1 MTIHLWEI
9 WSHYKYDFKRLS
21 YWPSEVSVCFNLDP
35 KTLCFWQITNLS
47 NFPDVRTSN
56 RVFSNHNVFIYTG
69 RWLPS
74 GCGVKIL
81 LLDRWVFD
89 SCHRQKSWLSFFRN
103 SFRIPQ
109 IFLSFLGPTRR
120 RCDSIVRSLRS
131 LNYSIFQKR
140 NIRLNAIIHK
150 LETAAYLIICLRFV
164 PDFLWLFC
172 NKDLRYENS
181 FVYT

>member
-9 WSHYKYDFKRLS
+9 WSNYKYDFKRLS

-56 RVFSNHNVFIYTG
+56 RVFSNHNVFVYTG

-81 LLDRWVFD
+81 QLDRWVFD
-89 SCHRQKSWLSFFRN
+89 SYHRQKSWLSFFRN
-103 SFRIPQ
+103 SFSNTAN
-109 IFLSFLGPTRR
+109 FSELFGPDKT
-120 RCDSIVRSLRS
+120 SM
-131 LNYSIFQKR
+131 
-140 NIRLNAIIHK
+140 RLNCKKSTK
-150 LETAAYLIICLRFV
+150 LK
-164 PDFLWLFC
+164 LFYFSKEKYTTEC
-172 NKDLRYENS
+172 NNP
-181 FVYT
+181 

>member
-1 MTIHLWEI
+1 MGNRTTSGGNGIFQMTIHLWEI
-9 WSHYKYDFKRLS
+9 WSNYKYDFKRLS

-81 LLDRWVFD
+81 QLDRWVFD

-103 SFRIPQ
+103 SFSNTAN
-109 IFLSFLGPTRR
+109 FSELFGPDKT
-120 RCDSIVRSLRS
+120 SM
-131 LNYSIFQKR
+131 
-140 NIRLNAIIHK
+140 RLKCKKSTK
-150 LETAAYLIICLRFV
+150 LKVFYFSKEKYTTE
-164 PDFLWLFC
+164 C
-172 NKDLRYENS
+172 NNP
-181 FVYT
+181 

>member
-9 WSHYKYDFKRLS
+9 WSNYKCDFKRLS

-35 KTLCFWQITNLS
+35 KTLCFWQITNLP

-69 RWLPS
+69 RWLPP

-81 LLDRWVFD
+81 QLDRWVFD
-89 SCHRQKSWLSFFRN
+89 SCHRQNSWLNSFFRN
-103 SFRIPQ
+103 NFSNTANFSE
-109 IFLSFLGPTRR
+109 LWGPTRR
-120 RCDSIVRSLRS
+120 GCDSTVRSLRS

-140 NIRLNAIIHK
+140 NNTK
-150 LETAAYLIICLRFV
+150 MQ
-164 PDFLWLFC
+164 
-172 NKDLRYENS
+172 
-181 FVYT
+181 